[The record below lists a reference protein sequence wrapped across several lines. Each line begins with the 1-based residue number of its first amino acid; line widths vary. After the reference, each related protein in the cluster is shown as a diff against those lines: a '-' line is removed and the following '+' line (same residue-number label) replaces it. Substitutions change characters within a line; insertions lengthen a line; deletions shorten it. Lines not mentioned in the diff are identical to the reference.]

1 MESIQLNDFLKFRY
15 ISNLQESPMQTQMAF
30 TVAIADEEKNEY
42 QHELYLSDGKKV
54 QKLLKLKNKAS
65 IIWETEQSIL
75 VQYAKNKQEEKL
87 IKDEKKTIY
96 YRFNLIDRTIEKAY
110 IFPFLTSIVKVLD
123 QQKLLLQSSMTSS
136 DHLLYLS
143 NESERKELLKNQ
155 KKQTLYED
163 ISEIPFY
170 FNGQGFIANQR
181 NQLLIYDVEL
191 KSITPIVDSD
201 FSVGVVRVSSDLKH
215 IYYTGQQMTGVR
227 SLTTHVFVYHVEQKD
242 TEILYHENDCSIANL
257 YLLKDKIIVAGRDMK
272 DFGINQNVDFFEL
285 KQKRLELFNLY
296 RGSLGNS
303 VGSDVRLN
311 GSRQDVIYQN
321 KIYFISTV
329 DDHNELCSLDVDGNL
344 HMEYQI
350 NGSLDGFVVVNHQ
363 FFGVALVRQKLQE
376 IYALD
381 LKMNKMDQITRL
393 NQRILKNHYVATP
406 KEIYVK
412 KPSHV
417 VKGFV
422 LYPKDF
428 DAKKTYP
435 AILDIHGGP
444 KTVYGKVYYHEM
456 QVWANLGYFVFFANP
471 RGSDGKGD
479 HFADIR
485 GKYGTIDYED
495 LMEFTDL
502 VIKKTPQIDTNK
514 LFVTGGSYGGFMTNW
529 IIGHTGRFKAA
540 VTQRSISNWISF
552 HGTSDIGF
560 YFSKDQT
567 DGHPLTDLEKL
578 WEQSPIKYVDAMKTP
593 LLIIHSDQDY
603 RCPVEQGY
611 QLFTMLK
618 EKGVETKMVMF
629 KGENHELSRS
639 GKPQARIK
647 RLSEITAWFERFR

>member
-381 LKMNKMDQITRL
+381 
-393 NQRILKNHYVATP
+393 
-406 KEIYVK
+406 
-412 KPSHV
+412 
-417 VKGFV
+417 
-422 LYPKDF
+422 
-428 DAKKTYP
+428 
-435 AILDIHGGP
+435 
-444 KTVYGKVYYHEM
+444 
-456 QVWANLGYFVFFANP
+456 
-471 RGSDGKGD
+471 
-479 HFADIR
+479 
-485 GKYGTIDYED
+485 
-495 LMEFTDL
+495 
-502 VIKKTPQIDTNK
+502 
-514 LFVTGGSYGGFMTNW
+514 FM
-529 IIGHTGRFKAA
+529 
-540 VTQRSISNWISF
+540 
-552 HGTSDIGF
+552 
-560 YFSKDQT
+560 
-567 DGHPLTDLEKL
+567 
-578 WEQSPIKYVDAMKTP
+578 MK
-593 LLIIHSDQDY
+593 
-603 RCPVEQGY
+603 
-611 QLFTMLK
+611 
-618 EKGVETKMVMF
+618 
-629 KGENHELSRS
+629 
-639 GKPQARIK
+639 
-647 RLSEITAWFERFR
+647 